1 MQTIFS
7 TSTAEIIPFPAR
19 GSPEQHDVFLG
30 PATVPA
36 SSGIVGLVVKMI
48 HRPCRA
54 CGGIH
59 FIITSPVAMHHA
71 GLRCVA
77 CDRHNGWLSR
87 GGVTFIEM
95 TVKKFGKPTEAVTV
109 QHNSHQEEF

>member
-1 MQTIFS
+1 MLETFFS
-7 TSTAEIIPFPAR
+7 TSTATIISFPSR
-19 GSPEQHDVFLG
+19 RLPERHDLFLG
-30 PATVPA
+30 PATTPPNT
-36 SSGIVGLVVKMI
+36 GIVGLVVKMI

-87 GGVTFIEM
+87 GAVTFVQM
-95 TVKKFGKPTEAVTV
+95 TVKKFGKPTEAVTM
-109 QHNSHQEEF
+109 HNSHQEEF